1 MQVLASVPD
10 LDIVAYLPL
19 FLSSLMECLTD
30 PLNEV
35 RSKAAKVLQV
45 AMLPAEGSLHPTGMS
60 QQPTSSSVSR
70 RWQILACSVMG
81 QCIWTTII
89 YCLALGVL

>member
-19 FLSSLMECLTD
+19 FLSSLMDCLTD
-30 PLNEV
+30 PLMEV

-45 AMLPAEGSLHPTGMS
+45 SSPPSALLASEHGRILLGGGGLAESSAKRLSSPWHCCGASLIMA
-60 QQPTSSSVSR
+60 QK
-70 RWQILACSVMG
+70 A
-81 QCIWTTII
+81 
-89 YCLALGVL
+89 

>member
-1 MQVLASVPD
+1 MTNAAAEGHSVLMQVLASVPD

-30 PLNEV
+30 PLIEV

-45 AMLPAEGSLHPTGMS
+45 RHFHLLADLASTVP
-60 QQPTSSSVSR
+60 
-70 RWQILACSVMG
+70 RWEAPECPL
-81 QCIWTTII
+81 
-89 YCLALGVL
+89 

>member
-30 PLNEV
+30 PLSEV

-45 AMLPAEGSLHPTGMS
+45 AQPPRLNSPPLTGYSSLYSLDMLP
-60 QQPTSSSVSR
+60 
-70 RWQILACSVMG
+70 
-81 QCIWTTII
+81 
-89 YCLALGVL
+89 

>member
-1 MQVLASVPD
+1 MTNAAAEGHSVLMQVLASVPD

-30 PLNEV
+30 PLIEV

-45 AMLPAEGSLHPTGMS
+45 SHFYLLGDLASTVP
-60 QQPTSSSVSR
+60 R
-70 RWQILACSVMG
+70 REAPECPL
-81 QCIWTTII
+81 
-89 YCLALGVL
+89 

>member
-19 FLSSLMECLTD
+19 FLSSLMDCLTD
-30 PLNEV
+30 PLMEV

-45 AMLPAEGSLHPTGMS
+45 SSPQSALLATKHGRSLLGDGLAESNGKKLSPPWHSLIMV
-60 QQPTSSSVSR
+60 QMV
-70 RWQILACSVMG
+70 
-81 QCIWTTII
+81 
-89 YCLALGVL
+89 

>member
-1 MQVLASVPD
+1 MTNAPAEGHSVLMQVLAQVLASVPD

-30 PLNEV
+30 PLIEV

-45 AMLPAEGSLHPTGMS
+45 RHFQFLGDLASTVP
-60 QQPTSSSVSR
+60 
-70 RWQILACSVMG
+70 RWEAPECPL
-81 QCIWTTII
+81 
-89 YCLALGVL
+89 